1 MLRIKKLDL
10 FLLKSFL
17 GPFIMVFFIV
27 MFILVMQFLWLYID
41 ELAGKGLSFS
51 VILEFLWWG
60 SCTILPMAMPLSTL
74 LASIMTLG
82 NLGESNELL
91 AMKAAGVSLQRI
103 LSPLVY
109 VAAFISISAFFIS
122 NNLIPVSYNKIYT
135 LQYDIGKTRDQIK
148 IPSGTFYNGI
158 DGYSLRIKERNKKT
172 DMMYDLMIYNHTSNK
187 GNTSVTLADSG
198 TIQSTADRRSLILTL
213 YDGVSYED
221 DNVVKYRD
229 TSLTQQRIA
238 FKRQDVVVPLE
249 NYEFEKSDSTR
260 YGNEVMAMNLGQ
272 LRTDRDSIGEIDHN
286 MMITHE
292 KNVNTRIRLKFPSQL
307 DTAQNKSRFR
317 QAAVDTM
324 MRWRDAEQEKIAL
337 LGAISLVDEAVS
349 VMDEYDREISRN
361 QWLIRRI
368 DLESYRKFT
377 LSLACFIFFFIGA
390 PLGAIIRKGGLGTP
404 VIVSALLFIMYYI
417 IDITGKKLARD
428 GESTPFM
435 GAFVSTFVLLPLGCF
450 MTWAATKDKSFD
462 LKTIG
467 LFFKALWKGM
477 KAFFSYVDVP
487 HRKQPVTNE

>member
-1 MLRIKKLDL
+1 MLRVKKLDL

-17 GPFIMVFFIV
+17 GPFVMVFFIV
-27 MFILVMQFLWLYID
+27 VFILVMQFLWLYID
-41 ELAGKGLSFS
+41 ELAGKGLSFWI
-51 VILEFLWWG
+51 ILEFMWWG
-60 SCTILPMAMPLSTL
+60 SCTILPMAMPLATL

-103 LSPLVY
+103 LYPLIY

-122 NNLIPVSYNKIYT
+122 NNLIPISYNKIYT
-135 LQYDIGKTRDQIK
+135 LQYDIGKTKEQIK

-172 DMMYDLMIYNHTSNK
+172 DMMYDLMIYDHTSHK
-187 GNTSVTLADSG
+187 GNTSVALADSG
-198 TIQSTADRRSLILTL
+198 TIKSTPDHKSLILTL
-213 YDGVSYED
+213 YHGVSYED
-221 DNVVKYRD
+221 DNEVTYRD
-229 TSLTQQRIA
+229 TSLSLQRIA
-238 FKRQDVVVPLE
+238 FKRQDVVIPLE
-249 NYEFEKSDSTR
+249 NYEFEKSDSSR

-272 LRTDRDSIGEIDHN
+272 LRKDRDSIGTISD
-286 MMITHE
+286 
-292 KNVNTRIRLKFPSQL
+292 NVNLAHQRKAVFDLGIGTTAQL
-307 DTAQNKSRFR
+307 DTARNKSLTRMADIDSL
-317 QAAVDTM
+317 QG
-324 MRWRDAEQEKIAL
+324 WKDAKEEIEAL
-337 LGAISLVDEAVS
+337 HVAVS
-349 VMDEYDREISRN
+349 QVHQAINTMQEFEREVNRT

-404 VIVSALLFIMYYI
+404 VIVSALLFIVYYI
-417 IDITGKKLARD
+417 IDITGKKLARE
-428 GESTPFM
+428 GEATPFM
-435 GAFVSTFVLLPLGCF
+435 GAFISTFVLFPLGCF

-467 LFFKALWKGM
+467 IFFKALWKGI
-477 KAFFSYVDVP
+477 KAFFGTVENKIKTKP
-487 HRKQPVTNE
+487 ANG